1 MASSSVKNNK
11 NKILLA
17 IDDPGIRKI
26 LSEALTKQGYVPVIF
41 KKNALI
47 QMVFD
52 QVPNLIVVDEAYNEN
67 RGEKLALEIK
77 EDAVLQYIPIILLT
91 DTDVL
96 TRRDKAL
103 DFVIKKNHDVKELLA
118 AVTKAIDK
126 NYNELDL
133 NPLTHLPGTRSSVLR
148 IEYAIQSKKAFAV
161 CCVDLSDLSAFN
173 SIYGDARGDDIIIK
187 LCAIAKDAIRKQGS
201 PDDFLGHLGGD
212 DFLIVSH
219 SDHASKIAEMIIQN
233 FDAVIPGYYD
243 PEDRIRGFIVQRN
256 KEGALTHYPLMGLSI
271 AIVDNEDMSIEGMAQ
286 IGQIAGRLKQ
296 YMKGLEGSCFVRHHP
311 HAGKNGS
318 PVEVRFPTQ
327 RKTIQVSAANPE
339 ADKYHALFNS
349 IISEKKI
356 QTFYQPIVDMKTR
369 KPIGYEALTRGVS
382 GSSFDDVALFFS
394 VARESGRVKELDK
407 ICVEYALK
415 SGQALGKDQKL
426 FLNLNHETLIDP
438 KIMKDLFN
446 QKGVIGFKNIVI
458 EVTEQS
464 ILRSFDKVREALL
477 ELKEQGV
484 SVAIDDVG
492 GGAVSLR
499 DVAILKP
506 DYMKFD
512 RSLIRQI
519 DSNITKQQ
527 IVLSLKLFA
536 NGIQAKATAE
546 GIETKEE
553 YEAVL
558 LCGIELA
565 QGYYFA
571 RPGKAFPEVIV

>member
-1 MASSSVKNNK
+1 MKNNK

-17 IDDPGIRKI
+17 VDDAGMRK
-26 LSEALTKQGYVPVIF
+26 LLVEALTQQNHTPVLCE
-41 KKNALI
+41 KNALV
-47 QMVFD
+47 QTVFD
-52 QVPNLIVVDEAYNEN
+52 QVPNLIIVDEAYNEN
-67 RGEKLALEIK
+67 RGEKLALEVK

-96 TRRDKAL
+96 MHRAKKSI
-103 DFVIKKNHDVKELLA
+103 DFVIKKSHDSQELLA
-118 AVTKAIDK
+118 AITKAIDK

-133 NPLTHLPGTRSSVLR
+133 NPLTHLPGTRSSVLC
-148 IEYAIQSKKAFAV
+148 IEHAVQSKKTFAV
-161 CCVDLSDLSAFN
+161 CCIDLSDLSAFN
-173 SIYGDARGDDIIIK
+173 SAYGVARGDDIIIR
-187 LCAIAKDAIRKQGS
+187 LCAIAKEAIRKHGS

-219 SDHASKIAEMIIQN
+219 SDRASKIAETIIHH
-233 FDAVIPGYYD
+233 FDTAIPGFYD
-243 PEDRIRGFIVQRN
+243 PEDRARGFIVQRN
-256 KEGALTHYPLMGLSI
+256 KEGELTHYPIMGLSI
-271 AIVDNEDMSIEGMAQ
+271 AIVDNEEMSIEGMAH
-286 IGQIAGRLKQ
+286 IGQIASRLKQ
-296 YMKGLEGSCFVRHHP
+296 YMKGLEGSCFVRHRLD
-311 HAGKNGS
+311 AGKDGL
-318 PVEVRFPTQ
+318 PVEVCFPTHC
-327 RKTIQVSAANPE
+327 KTIQVSTAHAAANRYQE
-339 ADKYHALFNS
+339 LFNT

-356 QTFYQPIVDMKTR
+356 QAFYQPIVDMKTR
-369 KPIGYEALTRGVS
+369 KPIGYEALTRGVT
-382 GSSFDDVALFFS
+382 GSSIEDIALLFAA
-394 VARESGRVKELDK
+394 ARESGRIKELDK

-438 KIMKDLFN
+438 TVMKDLFS

-519 DSNITKQQ
+519 DSSITKQQ

-536 NGIQAKATAE
+536 NGIQAKTTAE